1 MDMVEDAMAFPK
13 RTLNY
18 IPAEITSNPD
28 IMGGM
33 PCVSGT
39 RVPAMTIVAELRGGM
54 SDFEIF
60 DGYPS
65 LPFDGIDAVRE
76 WAKANGISLEPS
88 AS

>member
-1 MDMVEDAMAFPK
+1 MAFPR

-28 IMGGM
+28 ILGGM

-39 RVPAMTIVAELRGGM
+39 RVPAMTIVAELRDGA
-54 SDFEIF
+54 SDAEIL

-76 WAKANGISLEPS
+76 WAKANGVSIEPS

>member
-1 MDMVEDAMAFPK
+1 MAFPK

-65 LPFDGIDAVRE
+65 LPVDGIEAVRR
-76 WAKANGISLEPS
+76 WAQDNGISFDPDARDDPFS
-88 AS
+88 D

>member
-1 MDMVEDAMAFPK
+1 MAFPK

-33 PCVSGT
+33 
-39 RVPAMTIVAELRGGM
+39 RVPAMTIVAELREGS
-54 SDFEIF
+54 SDSDIF

>member
-1 MDMVEDAMAFPK
+1 MAFPK

-39 RVPAMTIVAELRGGM
+39 RVPAMTIVAELREES
-54 SDFEIF
+54 SDSDIF